1 MQTVKTATPLK
12 MRKRIGSTV
21 YVTNVYFKND
31 AAETM
36 NDKILRL
43 IKNDLK
49 FGSKNDNIK
58 VLQMGGLPERGSL

>member
-1 MQTVKTATPLK
+1 MQTVKITTPLK

-36 NDKILRL
+36 NDKIMRL

-49 FGSKNDNIK
+49 FRLKNDMIK
-58 VLQMGGLPERGSL
+58 ELQMGGLPERGSL